1 MASKRV
7 RKKKSPGKQKA
18 ATDKHKIA
26 KETLELSATARAEIA
41 KLLKD
46 DQKGTITRSEMEAGL
61 EEVDER
67 LKRLMI
73 FINSLL

>member
-7 RKKKSPGKQKA
+7 RKKKSSGKQGVA
-18 ATDKHKIA
+18 NDKQKLA
-26 KETLELSATARAEIA
+26 KESLELSASARAEIA

-46 DQKGTITRSEMEAGL
+46 DQEGTITRSQMETGL
-61 EEVDER
+61 EEIDER

-73 FINSLL
+73 FIRHLL

>member
-18 ATDKHKIA
+18 GDDKHKIA
-26 KETLELSATARAEIA
+26 KETLELSAAARAEIA
-41 KLLKD
+41 KLLKEEQD
-46 DQKGTITRSEMEAGL
+46 GKITRLEMETGL
-61 EEVDER
+61 EEIDER

-73 FINSLL
+73 FVRHLL